1 MKTRNPLFLAS
12 LAAAITCGL
21 AGASAPAYASNSAS
35 GTNAV
40 VAGGDQNTASGNY
53 SAIGGGQSS
62 VASGDWSTIAGGDT
76 NKAGGLAAA
85 IGGGSANTS
94 DNNYT
99 VVAGGYNNLAGYPL
113 SAIGGGE
120 NNTSAGDFSTI
131 GGGLENS
138 TFDVGSVV
146 PGGEYNFA
154 GAPFSFAA
162 GLSANIRTAGAT
174 VTSYGDIGTF
184 VWADA
189 TGYSSTNLRGTEIQ
203 STGPNQFIVRA
214 NGGFALNDTPPS
226 NNIAMT
232 IASTASNDSRA
243 QIYLHQHN
251 SSNGILVIGGDATTG
266 SNSKANDASF
276 YVAQYDGTDQTRRL
290 TLDANGD
297 FKVTAQA
304 YKPGGGSWAASSDG
318 RLKKNVQPLDHALDR
333 LLALRGVTFEYAR
346 HDDAMHPPGTFTGFI
361 AQEVQP
367 TFPEWIGHD
376 ENGFLTV
383 GPQGFEALTVE
394 ALRQLKA
401 GDDARIGKL
410 EAENAALH
418 AQLTDALAA
427 QAASIAQLREQIA
440 ALSATS
446 TTASVAA
453 ANVH

>member
-1 MKTRNPLFLAS
+1 MKTRHPLVSILAT
-12 LAAAITCGL
+12 AISCVL
-21 AGASAPAYASNSAS
+21 AGVAIQAQASNSAP
-35 GTNAV
+35 GNHAV
-40 VAGGDQNTASGNY
+40 VSGGDQNTASGNY
-53 SAIGGGQSS
+53 STIGGGQSS
-62 VASGDWSTIAGGDT
+62 TTSGDWSTIAGGDT

-85 IGGGSANTS
+85 IGGGAANTS

-120 NNTSAGDFSTI
+120 NNTSAGNFSTI
-131 GGGLENS
+131 GGGLENA
-138 TFDVGSVV
+138 TFDEGAVV

-162 GLSANIRTAGAT
+162 GLNANIRTAGAT

-189 TGYSSTNLRGTEIQ
+189 TGYSSSNLRGTEIQ
-203 STGPNQFIVRA
+203 SSGPNQFIVRA

-226 NNIAMT
+226 KNIAMT
-232 IASTASNDSRA
+232 IASTASNGTRA

-251 SSNGILVIGGDATTG
+251 SNNGVLVIGGDATT
-266 SNSKANDASF
+266 NSKANDASF
-276 YVAQYDGTDQTRRL
+276 YVAQYNGTDQTRRL

-318 RLKKNVQPLDHALDR
+318 RLKKNVRPLDHPLDR
-333 LLALRGVTFEYAR
+333 LLALRGVTFEYAQ
-346 HDDAMHPPGTFTGFI
+346 HDDAMHPAGTFTGFI

-367 TFPEWIGHD
+367 KFPEWIGHD
-376 ENGFLTV
+376 ENGYLTV

-401 GDDARIGKL
+401 GDDERIVKL
-410 EAENAALH
+410 EAENTALH
-418 AQLTDALAA
+418 AQLTEALATE
-427 QAASIAQLREQIA
+427 AASIAQLREQIA

-446 TTASVAA
+446 PTSAVAA
-453 ANVH
+453 TNAH